1 MKALATGLA
10 TGLLFICLLTCS
22 CSHYSLGT
30 QGKLNFTS
38 VYIEPVGNKSSL
50 RQAQEIISEQ
60 LRSALEKDGRVTLV
74 NSPQAA
80 DVTLTVT
87 LSNFRRDVSAVRETD
102 TGLASKFTLT
112 LESVCALSDNRTHT
126 VLFQNRH
133 VSVEASSF
141 TDKGIPAIT
150 GPGNQQ
156 QSEYNTVPILAQE
169 LADKVSHV
177 VLDVW

>member
-10 TGLLFICLLTCS
+10 TGLLFICLLTTS
-22 CSHYSLGT
+22 CSHYTLGT
-30 QGKLNFTS
+30 EGKLSFTS
-38 VYIEPVGNKSSL
+38 IYIEPVANKSSL
-50 RQAQEIISEQ
+50 PQAQEIISEK
-60 LRSALEKDGRVTLV
+60 LRSVFEKDGRVTLV

-80 DVTLTVT
+80 DVTLTVI
-87 LSNFRRDVSAVRETD
+87 LRNFRRDVSAVRETD

-112 LESVCALSDNRTHT
+112 LESVCALSDNRTHS
-126 VLFQNRH
+126 VLFQNRL

-141 TDKGIPAIT
+141 TDKGIPAIV

-156 QSEYNTVPILAQE
+156 QSEYNTVPVLAQE

>member
-1 MKALATGLA
+1 MKAIATGLA
-10 TGLLFICLLTCS
+10 TSLLFICLLTTS

-30 QGKLNFTS
+30 EGKLTFTS
-38 VYIEPVGNKSSL
+38 IYIEPVGNKSSL
-50 RQAQEIISEQ
+50 KQAQAIVSEQ
-60 LRSALEKDGRVTLV
+60 LRSAFEKDGRVTLV

-87 LSNFRRDVSAVRETD
+87 LSRFHRDVSAVRETD

-112 LESVCALSDNRTHT
+112 LDSVCALSDNRTHS

-141 TDKGIPAIT
+141 TDNGIPALV
-150 GPGNQQ
+150 GPGDQQ
-156 QSEYNTVPILAQE
+156 QSEYNTLPILAQE